1 MSILSSSSSPV
12 LSLYGA
18 SLDPI
23 SKAEELTL
31 AKEAA
36 AGNKK
41 ARETLIR
48 ANIRYALSYAKTF
61 YGHGLSN
68 EEVDEEAVIGLIK
81 AIDHFDF
88 TRGTKVIT
96 LAKMYIMNEI
106 VSSCNK
112 SGYIQRQSEE
122 RLRMILKINKAMK
135 KMNRDCSQ
143 DELIEKLSAKTGF
156 DTKLIAELFEESLP
170 CLSLDESTG
179 GAAGETRLSGI
190 PDTVSYTPEETAVYH
205 IQKESLYENLE
216 KLDHVEKQ
224 IICMLYGIKPYKRT
238 YSLAEIGRKLGE
250 SKQYVHYIKQRAIE
264 KLKTNM
270 EGMAA

>member
-1 MSILSSSSSPV
+1 MSIYS
-12 LSLYGA
+12 A

-23 SKAEELTL
+23 SKAEEISL
-31 AKEAA
+31 AKQAA

-68 EEVDEEAVIGLIK
+68 DEVDEEAVIGLIK

-122 RLRMILKINKAMK
+122 HLRMILKINKAMK
-135 KMNRDCSQ
+135 KMNQDCTQ
-143 DELIEKLSAKTGF
+143 NELIEKLSAKTGINK
-156 DTKLIAELFEESLP
+156 KLIAELFEESLP

-179 GAAGETRLSGI
+179 DSFGETRLSGI
-190 PDTVSYTPEETAVYH
+190 ADTVSDSPEETAVYN
-205 IQKESLYENLE
+205 IQEHLLYENLK
-216 KLDHVEKQ
+216 KLDYIEKQ
-224 IICMLYGIKPYKRT
+224 IICMLYGLAPYKHDYT
-238 YSLAEIGRKLGE
+238 LSEIGRKLGV
-250 SKQYVHYIKQRAIE
+250 SKQNIHYIKQRAIE
-264 KLKTNM
+264 KLKMNM

>member
-1 MSILSSSSSPV
+1 MSIYS
-12 LSLYGA
+12 A

-23 SKAEELTL
+23 SKAEELSL
-31 AKEAA
+31 ARQAA
-36 AGNKK
+36 EGNKM

-68 EEVDEEAVIGLIK
+68 DEVDEEAVIGLIK

-88 TRGTKVIT
+88 TRGTKIIT

-106 VSSCNK
+106 ISSCNK

-135 KMNRDCSQ
+135 KMNQDCTQ

-156 DTKLIAELFEESLP
+156 NKKLIAELFEESLP

-179 GAAGETRLSGI
+179 DTFGETRLSGI
-190 PDTVSYTPEETAVYH
+190 PDTASCTPEETAVYN
-205 IQKESLYENLE
+205 IQTQALYENLE
-216 KLDHVEKQ
+216 KLDQLEKK
-224 IICMLYGIKPYKRT
+224 IICMLYGLAPYKHDYT
-238 YSLAEIGRKLGE
+238 LSEIGRKLGV
-250 SKQYVHYIKQRAIE
+250 SKQNIHYIKERAIE
-264 KLKTNM
+264 KLKM
-270 EGMAA
+270 SMDGMAA